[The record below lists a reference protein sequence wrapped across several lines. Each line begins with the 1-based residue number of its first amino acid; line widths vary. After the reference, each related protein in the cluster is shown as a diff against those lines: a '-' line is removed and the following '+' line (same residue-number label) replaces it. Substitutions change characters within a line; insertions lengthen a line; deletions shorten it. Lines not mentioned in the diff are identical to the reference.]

1 MDYSVIIAAGG
12 SGTRMGL
19 PYNKLFHPLNDGRTI
34 LEHTIKIFIDDA
46 RCQQII
52 IATNAADLS
61 RMMNMNTGRV
71 VLVNGGQTRQESVY
85 KGLMAANEEVVLIHD
100 GARPWLTKNSLDAL
114 LEVMATEDA
123 AILAL
128 KAIETVKVCEEGY
141 VTQTIPRES
150 VMMAQTPQAFKTYLL
165 IKAHQLGLADAYQAT
180 DDAQLIEYYRLAKI
194 KIVEGDASNIK
205 ITTLNDLPK

>member
-1 MDYSVIIAAGG
+1 
-12 SGTRMGL
+12 MGL
-19 PYNKLFHPLNDGRTI
+19 PYNKLFYPLNDGHTI

-61 RMMNMNTGRV
+61 RMVNMNTGRV

-100 GARPWLTKNSLDAL
+100 GARPWLTLKSLDGL
-114 LEVMATEDA
+114 LEAMSSEDA

-128 KAIETVKVCEEGY
+128 KAIETVKVCEDGY
-141 VTQTIPRES
+141 VIQTIPRES
-150 VMMAQTPQAFKTYLL
+150 VMMAQTPQAFKTRLL
-165 IKAHQLGLADAYQAT
+165 IKAHQMAMTNAYQAT
-180 DDAQLIEYYRLAKI
+180 DDAQLIEHYSLAKI

-205 ITTLNDLPK
+205 ITTLHDLPK

>member
-1 MDYSVIIAAGG
+1 MNYSVIIAAGG

-19 PYNKLFHPLNDGRTI
+19 PYNKLFYPLKNGRTI
-34 LEHTIKIFIDDA
+34 LEQSIKIFIQDQ

-85 KGLMAANEEVVLIHD
+85 KGLMAANEDVVLIHD
-100 GARPWLTKNSLDAL
+100 GARPWLTQTCLDRL
-114 LEVMATEDA
+114 LETMESEDA

-128 KAIETVKVCEEGY
+128 KAIETVKVCADGY

-150 VMMAQTPQAFKTYLL
+150 VMMAQTPQAFKTELL
-165 IKAHQLGLADAYQAT
+165 IKAHHLAITDAYQAT
-180 DDAQLIEYYRLAKI
+180 DDAQLIEHYSLAKI
-194 KIVEGDASNIK
+194 KIVEGEVSNIK
-205 ITTLNDLPK
+205 ITTIHDIPK

>member
-1 MDYSVIIAAGG
+1 MNYAVIIAAGG

-19 PYNKLFHPLNDGRTI
+19 PYNKLFYPLKDGRTI
-34 LEHTIKIFIDDA
+34 LEHTIKIFIDDQ

-52 IATNAADLS
+52 IATNADDLS
-61 RMMNMNTGRV
+61 RMVNMNTGRV

-100 GARPWLTKNSLDAL
+100 GARPWLPKPCLDRL
-114 LEVMATEDA
+114 LEVMTIEDA

-128 KAIETVKVCEEGY
+128 KAIETVKVCEDGY

-150 VMMAQTPQAFKTYLL
+150 VMMAQTPQAFKTEIL
-165 IKAHQLGLADAYQAT
+165 IKAHHMAMIDVYQAT
-180 DDAQLIEYYRLAKI
+180 DDAQLIEHYKLAKI
-194 KIVEGDASNIK
+194 KIVEGDVLNVK
-205 ITTLNDLPK
+205 ITTLHDVPK